1 MAEFML
7 TGITLESVG
16 DQMRKQYYYFR
27 GLADSDSLHL
37 RDLCIQILDQSSW
50 SDTRYMPDLDTREA
64 SSHVHLEIALLLN
77 YLSG

>member
-37 RDLCIQILDQSSW
+37 WDLCIQILLGPIHGICRTW
-50 SDTRYMPDLDTREA
+50 IPEKLA